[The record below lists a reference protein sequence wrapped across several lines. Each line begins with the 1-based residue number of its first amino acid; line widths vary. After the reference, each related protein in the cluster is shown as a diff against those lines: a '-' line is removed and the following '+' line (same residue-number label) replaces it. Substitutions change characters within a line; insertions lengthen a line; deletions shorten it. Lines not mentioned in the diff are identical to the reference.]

1 MVNPSCAS
9 GRSTLAMS
17 AIFTIQVLAQYALS
31 RSRDEYLVRVRVL
44 PKLRND
50 EVARLQLDKLGVK
63 FAKLTA

>member
-1 MVNPSCAS
+1 
-9 GRSTLAMS
+9 MS